1 MNGLVLAA
9 ILVGASPE
17 VTDGTIV
24 YLKKSNSVVEFYT
37 GSDQTH
43 VGIVFSDAKQQW
55 VYEAAPGKVRRIS
68 LSAYLRNLGEL
79 NRRRSGEIDVF
90 FRQPVRAF
98 SPPEIYKMRHYLDMQ
113 LGKPYT
119 VRNFLG
125 QADSQGFHCSELVA
139 EGLNR
144 SQRFELARPQALSPS
159 QLLRLTQSAYQ
170 PSRQVS
176 VVAAGRERPWCE
188 RTWSAWS
195 DFGNWC
201 RWSCGESWNFFR

>member
-9 ILVGASPE
+9 LLVGASPE

-68 LSAYLRNLGEL
+68 LAAYLRNLGEL

-98 SPPEIYKMRHYLDMQ
+98 NPSEIYKMRHYLDMQ
-113 LGKPYT
+113 LGNPYT

-125 QADSQGFHCSELVA
+125 QADSEGFHCSELVA

-159 QLLRLTQSAYQ
+159 QLLRLTQSRYQ
-170 PSRQVS
+170 RSRQVS
-176 VVAAGRERPWCE
+176 VVAAGQERPWCE

-201 RWSCGESWNFFR
+201 LWSCGESWNFFR